1 MTSYEIFSTLIA
13 ILAVVIS
20 SVSLVRTRKLAI
32 KQNESSEKSIRV
44 SALTALLS
52 EYKSQV
58 KVFEKALMDGTVERE
73 NLSDSGMEEAAEK
86 YREKQY
92 QTLQKI
98 EQELNGLKGN
108 ET

>member
-13 ILAVVIS
+13 VLAVVIS
-20 SVSLVRTRKLAI
+20 CVSLVRTRKLAI
-32 KQNESSEKSIRV
+32 KQNELSEKSIRV
-44 SALTALLS
+44 SALIALLS

-58 KVFEKALMDGTVERE
+58 KVFETALIDGTVERE
-73 NLSDSGMEEAAEK
+73 NLSHSGMEEAVEE

-98 EQELNGLKGN
+98 EEELRGLKGN

>member
-13 ILAVVIS
+13 VLAVVIS

-32 KQNESSEKSIRV
+32 KQNEFSEKSIRV
-44 SALTALLS
+44 SALIALLN

-58 KVFEKALMDGTVERE
+58 SVFEKALIDGTVQRE
-73 NLSDSGMEEAAEK
+73 NLSHSGMEEAAEK

-98 EQELNGLKGN
+98 EEELSGLKGD